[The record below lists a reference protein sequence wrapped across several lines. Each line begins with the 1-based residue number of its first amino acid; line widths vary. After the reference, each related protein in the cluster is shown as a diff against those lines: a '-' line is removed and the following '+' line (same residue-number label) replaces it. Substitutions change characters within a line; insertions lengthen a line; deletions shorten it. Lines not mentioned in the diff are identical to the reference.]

1 MNNNA
6 NEVELTSFYN
16 ESESA
21 QTEAMI
27 EVGAIDGGSFDMGDI
42 KFVSLDEQEG
52 QNDTE
57 PKDKEMD
64 VIEILVDLAKSG
76 KIDPW
81 NIDIVDIY
89 DKYTLKLIE
98 LKANNNLKFA
108 GRALLFAS
116 ILLKLK
122 SNILEG
128 IELTDFEPEYDEFI
142 DDDGFDSEG
151 FEGEQMHFSSS
162 NVISFDE
169 VLQRRTST
177 RLNRNRNVTL
187 NDLIRHLEFY
197 EELEKKRNLQ
207 NKLERQKRRVKNYSK
222 LTAIDIKNLAHEEYI
237 EQIVEKM
244 EQNLVKILEREEKIE
259 LRELSLLGFDR
270 SSAYIALLFLSAR
283 ENYIIVQDEFYGKL
297 YVKKGENPIIK
308 GVKELIEQATT
319 DEVRNA
325 G

>member
-1 MNNNA
+1 MEA
-6 NEVELTSFYN
+6 SEISFYN
-16 ESESA
+16 NNEAA
-21 QTEAMI
+21 QTEAI
-27 EVGAIDGGSFDMGDI
+27 QGVAHLDSGVDIDNLEYISTVPEHDR
-42 KFVSLDEQEG
+42 
-52 QNDTE
+52 
-57 PKDKEMD
+57 EMD
-64 VIEILVDLAKSG
+64 AIAILVDLAKSG

-81 NIDIVDIY
+81 NIDIVDVY
-89 DKYTLKLIE
+89 DKYTLKLVE

-116 ILLKLK
+116 VLLKLK
-122 SNILEG
+122 SNVLEG

-142 DDDGFDSEG
+142 DDDFDA
-151 FEGEQMHFSSS
+151 FEGDNEATQMKLSAT
-162 NVISFDE
+162 NVISFEE

-197 EELEKKRNLQ
+197 EELEKKRSLQ
-207 NKLERQKRRVKNYSK
+207 NTIERQKRRVKSYSR
-222 LTAIDIKNLAHEEYI
+222 LSAADIKNLAHDEYI

-244 EQNLVKILEREEKIE
+244 GQNLTKILEREEKIE

-283 ENYIIVQDEFYGKL
+283 ENYKIVQDEFYGKL
-297 YVKKGENPIIK
+297 YIEKGANEAN
-308 GVKELIEQATT
+308 ETA
-319 DEVRNA
+319 EVIANV